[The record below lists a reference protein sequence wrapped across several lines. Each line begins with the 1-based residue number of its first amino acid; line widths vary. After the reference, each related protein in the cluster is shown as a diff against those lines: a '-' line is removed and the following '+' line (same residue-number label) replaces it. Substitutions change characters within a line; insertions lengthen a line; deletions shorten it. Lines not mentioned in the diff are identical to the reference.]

1 MPIKVV
7 SIVSRMN
14 LGGVAVLLVDLHQML
29 PGSEFTHTLVTG
41 VCAENEIDILAGKY
55 LDPNIVQIK
64 SMGRKPSLF
73 ADFST
78 FLKMRKIL
86 KNLDPQI
93 VHTHTSKAGVLGR
106 LAAIS
111 LRRKIKI
118 VHSYHGHHLYGYFP
132 KTIVKVIVFT
142 EKCLAFLTHLLI
154 ADSEQVMI
162 DLQKAKIGSKD
173 KWQVIPPGVRK
184 SESITKD
191 TARLKIGTEKDLFLI
206 AWIGRFT
213 EIKNPFLALEAFK
226 QLQKLDN
233 SKFSMIMIG
242 DGELLDTCKEFSEK
256 NQLGVIFPG
265 WQSNVSSYLAAADI
279 LLVTS
284 KNEGFG
290 MVIAEAGLQNV
301 PAVSTNVGGVGEFIK
316 DQSNGILIPNDAADI
331 ARTIFGLAK
340 SGEQLVKL
348 GLRAR
353 ETTLEKFTIEIFV
366 NNHKIAYKNLLS

>member
-1 MPIKVV
+1 M
-7 SIVSRMN
+7 
-14 LGGVAVLLVDLHQML
+14 LVDLHQML

-55 LDPNIVQIK
+55 VDSNIIQIN

-78 FLKMRKIL
+78 FLEIREVL

-106 LAAIS
+106 LAAVS

-118 VHSYHGHHLYGYFP
+118 VHSYHGHHLYGYFS
-132 KTIVKVIVFT
+132 KTIVKVIILT
-142 EKCLAFLTHLLI
+142 EKFLAFLTHLLI

-173 KWQVIPPGVRK
+173 KWQVIPPGIRK
-184 SESITKD
+184 SERIAKEA
-191 TARLKIGTEKDLFLI
+191 ARLKIGTQKDLFLI
-206 AWIGRFT
+206 TWIGRFT

-226 QLQKLDN
+226 RLQKLDN
-233 SKFSMIMIG
+233 SKFSLIMLG
-242 DGELLDTCKEFSEK
+242 DGELLDTCKEFSV
-256 NQLGVIFPG
+256 NDHLGVIFPG
-265 WQSNVSSYLAAADI
+265 WQSSVTSYLAAADI

-316 DQSNGILIPNDAADI
+316 DQSNGILIPNDAAVI

-348 GLRAR
+348 GLMAR

>member
-1 MPIKVV
+1 
-7 SIVSRMN
+7 MN

-78 FLKMRKIL
+78 FLEIRKIL
-86 KNLDPQI
+86 KSLDPQI

-142 EKCLAFLTHLLI
+142 EKCLAFFTHLLI

-191 TARLKIGTEKDLFLI
+191 MARLKIGTAKDLFLI
-206 AWIGRFT
+206 TWIGRFT
-213 EIKNPFLALEAFK
+213 EIKDPFLALEAFK
-226 QLQKLDN
+226 RLQKLDN

-242 DGELLDTCKEFSEK
+242 DGELLDTCEEFSEK
-256 NQLGVIFPG
+256 NQLGVIFSG
-265 WQSNVSSYLAAADI
+265 WQSNVTSYLAAADI

-316 DQSNGILIPNDAADI
+316 DQSNGILIPNDAAVI

-348 GLRAR
+348 GLMAR

>member
-41 VCAENEIDILAGKY
+41 VCAKNEIDILAGKY
-55 LDPNIVQIK
+55 MDPNIVQIK

-78 FLKMRKIL
+78 FLEIREVL

-106 LAAIS
+106 LAAVS

-118 VHSYHGHHLYGYFP
+118 VHSYHGHHLYGYFS
-132 KTIVKVIVFT
+132 KTIVKVIILT
-142 EKCLAFLTHLLI
+142 EKFLALLTHLLI

-173 KWQVIPPGVRK
+173 KWQVIPPGIRK
-184 SESITKD
+184 SERIAKE
-191 TARLKIGTEKDLFLI
+191 TARLKIGTQKDLFLI
-206 AWIGRFT
+206 TWIGRFT

-226 QLQKLDN
+226 RLQKLDN

-242 DGELLDTCKEFSEK
+242 DGELLETCKEFSEK

-265 WQSNVSSYLAAADI
+265 WQSNVTSYLAAADI

-316 DQSNGILIPNDAADI
+316 DQSNGILIPNDAAVI

-348 GLRAR
+348 GLMAR
-353 ETTLEKFTIEIFV
+353 KTTLEKFTIEIFLS
-366 NNHKIAYKNLLS
+366 NHKIAYKNLLS

>member
-1 MPIKVV
+1 M
-7 SIVSRMN
+7 
-14 LGGVAVLLVDLHQML
+14 
-29 PGSEFTHTLVTG
+29 
-41 VCAENEIDILAGKY
+41 LAGKY
-55 LDPNIVQIK
+55 SDPNIVQIK

-78 FLKMRKIL
+78 FLKIRKII
-86 KNLDPQI
+86 KNLVPQI

-132 KTIVKVIVFT
+132 KTIVKVIVLT

-173 KWQVIPPGVRK
+173 KWQVIPPGIRK
-184 SESITKD
+184 SESITKE

-206 AWIGRFT
+206 TWIGRFT
-213 EIKNPFLALEAFK
+213 EIKDPFLALEALK

-265 WQSNVSSYLAAADI
+265 WQSNVTSYLAAADI

-301 PAVSTNVGGVGEFIK
+301 PAVSTNVGGVAEFIK
-316 DQSNGILIPNDAADI
+316 DQRTGILIPNDATVI
-331 ARTIFGLAK
+331 ARTILGLAK
-340 SGEQLVKL
+340 SGEQLVIL
-348 GLRAR
+348 GLMAR
-353 ETTLEKFTIEIFV
+353 KTALEKFIIEIFV

>member
-1 MPIKVV
+1 
-7 SIVSRMN
+7 MN

-29 PGSEFTHTLVTG
+29 PGSKVTHTLVTG

-55 LDPNIVQIK
+55 VDSNIIQIN

-78 FLKMRKIL
+78 FLEIREVL

-106 LAAIS
+106 LAAVS

-118 VHSYHGHHLYGYFP
+118 VHSYHGHHLYGYFS
-132 KTIVKVIVFT
+132 KTIVKVIILT
-142 EKCLAFLTHLLI
+142 EKFLALLTHLLI

-173 KWQVIPPGVRK
+173 KWQVIPPGIRK
-184 SESITKD
+184 SERIAKE
-191 TARLKIGTEKDLFLI
+191 TARLKIGTQKDLFLI
-206 AWIGRFT
+206 TWIGRFT

-226 QLQKLDN
+226 RLQKLDN

-242 DGELLDTCKEFSEK
+242 DGELLETCKEFSEK

-265 WQSNVSSYLAAADI
+265 WQSNVTSYLAAADI

-284 KNEGFG
+284 KNEGLG

-316 DQSNGILIPNDAADI
+316 DQSNGILIPNDAAVI

-348 GLRAR
+348 GLMAR